1 VLKIKVSELEFEVI
15 PIIQNFLSLTHDHL
29 ESLSASP
36 CSSDDFFL
44 KLNPF
49 CDDKK
54 GEKEKVWQIIKRND

>member
-1 VLKIKVSELEFEVI
+1 MIYVLRIKVSELEIEVI
-15 PIIQNFLSLTHDHL
+15 PIIQNSLSLTHDHL

-36 CSSDDFFL
+36 CSSDDFF

-54 GEKEKVWQIIKRND
+54 GGKRKYDK